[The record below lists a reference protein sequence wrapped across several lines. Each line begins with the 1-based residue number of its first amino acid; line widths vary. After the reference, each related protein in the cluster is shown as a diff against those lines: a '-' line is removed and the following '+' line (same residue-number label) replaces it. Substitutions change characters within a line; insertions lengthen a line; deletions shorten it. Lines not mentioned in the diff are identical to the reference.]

1 MVGTVLITGATGFIG
16 KNLIPALIRFQKIR
30 ILVRKTSNIELFK
43 KNSKIEITYGELEKD
58 EGIEQALNGV
68 DTVVHCAARTIGK
81 NFIEY
86 YRTNTTGTANLI
98 RAMNKKKIKKILY
111 LSSHAVCG
119 PGCEKKSV
127 KESDQPNPVSFYGMT
142 KKLAEEIVMNSGIN
156 YTILRPVSVYG
167 PYDMEILKYIKLLNR
182 GICPVIGF
190 GEKFINLI
198 FITDLVELIITL
210 IRANKFNNQIYF
222 INDGNCYSYKEL
234 LNEIT
239 NILGVNNLKVY
250 IPETMAL
257 FYGLLNDVFLR
268 RQKRLIWRD
277 KVREMARK
285 YWLCSNEKL
294 RDDFNFIPKYML
306 KQGMKETIDWY
317 RTHGFLK

>member
-1 MVGTVLITGATGFIG
+1 MAGTVLITGATGFIG
-16 KNLIPALIRFQKIR
+16 KNLIPALIKFQKIK
-30 ILVRKTSNIELFK
+30 ILVRKTSDIELFK

-142 KKLAEEIVMNSGIN
+142 KKLAEDIIIKSGIN
-156 YTILRPVSVYG
+156 YIILRPVSVYG
-167 PYDMEILKYIKLLNR
+167 PYDMEILKYIGLLNR
-182 GICPVIGF
+182 GISPIIGF
-190 GEKFINLI
+190 GEKYINLI
-198 FITDLVELIITL
+198 FITDLVKLIITL
-210 IRANKFNNQIYF
+210 IRANKFSNQIYF
-222 INDGNCYSYKEL
+222 VNDGNCYSYKEL

-239 NILGVNNLKVY
+239 NILGINSLKIY
-250 IPETMAL
+250 IPEAMAL

-294 RDDFNFIPKYML
+294 RDDFNFIPKYMF

>member
-1 MVGTVLITGATGFIG
+1 MAGTVLITGATGFIG
-16 KNLIPALIRFQKIR
+16 KNLIPALIKFQKIR
-30 ILVRKTSNIELFK
+30 ILVRRTSNIELFK

-119 PGCEKKSV
+119 SCYEKKPI
-127 KESDQPNPVSFYGMT
+127 KEIDQPNPISFYGMT
-142 KKLAEEIVMNSGIN
+142 KKLAEDIIIKSGIN
-156 YTILRPVSVYG
+156 YIILRPVSVYG

-190 GEKFINLI
+190 GEKYINLI

-294 RDDFNFIPKYML
+294 RDDFNFIPKHML

>member
-1 MVGTVLITGATGFIG
+1 MVGTALITGATGFIG

-30 ILVRKTSNIELFK
+30 ILVRRTSNIELFK
-43 KNSKIEITYGELEKD
+43 KNSKIEITYGELEKN

-81 NFIEY
+81 NFNEY

-98 RAMNKKKIKKILY
+98 KAMNKKKIKKILY

-119 PGCEKKSV
+119 PGCEKKAV

-142 KKLAEEIVMNSGIN
+142 KKLAEDIVMNSGIN

-190 GEKFINLI
+190 GEKYINLI

-210 IRANKFNNQIYF
+210 IRVNKFNNQTYF

-239 NILGVNNLKVY
+239 NILGINNLKVY

-294 RDDFNFIPKYML
+294 RGDFNFTPKYML
-306 KQGMKETIDWY
+306 KQGMKETVDWY
-317 RTHGFLK
+317 RAHGYLK

>member
-1 MVGTVLITGATGFIG
+1 MVGTALITGATGFIG
-16 KNLIPALIRFQKIR
+16 KNLIPVLIRFQKIR
-30 ILVRKTSNIELFK
+30 ILVRRTSNIELFK

-142 KKLAEEIVMNSGIN
+142 KKLAEDIVMNSGIN

-190 GEKFINLI
+190 GEKYINLI
-198 FITDLVELIITL
+198 FITDLVELIIIL

-234 LNEIT
+234 LNELT
-239 NILGVNNLKVY
+239 NILGINNLKVY

-257 FYGLLNDVFLR
+257 FYGLLNDVFLH
-268 RQKRLIWRD
+268 RQKRFIWRD

-294 RDDFNFIPKYML
+294 RGDFNFTPKYML
-306 KQGMKETIDWY
+306 KQGMKETVDWY
-317 RTHGFLK
+317 RAHGYLK

>member
-190 GEKFINLI
+190 GEKYINLI

-277 KVREMARK
+277 KVREIARK

-294 RDDFNFIPKYML
+294 RDDFSFTPKYML

>member
-1 MVGTVLITGATGFIG
+1 MVGTALITGATGFIG
-16 KNLIPALIRFQKIR
+16 KNLIPVLIRFQKIR
-30 ILVRKTSNIELFK
+30 ILVRRTSNIELFK
-43 KNSKIEITYGELEKD
+43 KNSKIEITYGELEKN

-98 RAMNKKKIKKILY
+98 KAMNKKKIKKILY

-119 PGCEKKSV
+119 PGCEKKPV

-142 KKLAEEIVMNSGIN
+142 KKLAEDIVMNSGIN

-190 GEKFINLI
+190 GEKYINLI
-198 FITDLVELIITL
+198 FITDLVELIIIL

-234 LNEIT
+234 LNELT
-239 NILGVNNLKVY
+239 NILGINNLKVY

-257 FYGLLNDVFLR
+257 FYGLLNDVFLH

-294 RDDFNFIPKYML
+294 RGDFNFTPKYML
-306 KQGMKETIDWY
+306 KQGMKETVDWY
-317 RTHGFLK
+317 RAHGYLK

>member
-30 ILVRKTSNIELFK
+30 ILVRRTSNIELFK
-43 KNSKIEITYGELEKD
+43 KNSKIEITYGELEKN

-98 RAMNKKKIKKILY
+98 KTMNKKKIKKILY

-119 PGCEKKSV
+119 PGCEKKPA
-127 KESDQPNPVSFYGMT
+127 KENDQPNPVSFYGMT
-142 KKLAEEIVMNSGIN
+142 KKLAEDIVMNSGIN

-190 GEKFINLI
+190 GEKYINLI

-210 IRANKFNNQIYF
+210 IRANKFNNQTYF
-222 INDGNCYSYKEL
+222 VNDGNCYSYKEL

-239 NILGVNNLKVY
+239 NILGINNLKIY
-250 IPETMAL
+250 IPEAMAL

-268 RQKRLIWRD
+268 QQKRLIWRD

-294 RDDFNFIPKYML
+294 RDDFNFTPKYML
-306 KQGMKETIDWY
+306 KQGMRETIDWY
-317 RTHGFLK
+317 RAYGYLK